1 MGRGKKIAKNYVV
14 NKWQNPFHYIVSP
27 LCLTSY
33 QCPKHNIYICILCFK
48 GPPTT
53 SSFMAMP
60 TVNETTSWSVS
71 FSSEAPARSAG
82 PLSHP
87 GLTSTKLAK
96 GGAQHFSFYFPSEL
110 NLATLLWPLSVYIIT
125 FIYIYIYEHLEMTLS
140 ASTYIDKRA
149 LFNFQTSI
157 CGIWI
162 CLSIIYLS
170 IVRDYG
176 YTDKHKNV

>member
-125 FIYIYIYEHLEMTLS
+125 FIYIYIYIYIWTFGNDFKCFYLYWQESFVQFSNKYLWHMNLS
-140 ASTYIDKRA
+140 LYH
-149 LFNFQTSI
+149 
-157 CGIWI
+157 
-162 CLSIIYLS
+162 LSIYC
-170 IVRDYG
+170 
-176 YTDKHKNV
+176 